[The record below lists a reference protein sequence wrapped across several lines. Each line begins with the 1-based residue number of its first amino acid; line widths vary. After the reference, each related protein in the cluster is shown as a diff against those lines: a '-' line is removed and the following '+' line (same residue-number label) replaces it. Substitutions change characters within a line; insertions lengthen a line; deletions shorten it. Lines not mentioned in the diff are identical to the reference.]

1 MMHLLRLRNLKETLL
16 FGGVFLWCTGLS
28 TPAAGQLEHSRP
40 ISGERLN
47 YVVSYQWGPFYLEVG
62 DVAFTTQSLEYPGNQ
77 LWSFEG
83 WGTSRDHWNWFYEV
97 NSVYA
102 SLADASLRPV
112 NFQRK
117 GREGSHRYDRWYF
130 LSDSTA
136 LSWISLDEELE
147 SGAIE
152 RPTSAP
158 AYDVMTA
165 VHSCRHLP
173 WESTAPGDTLP
184 LMLLLDGAVHE
195 TFLAFEGDTEYTDPT
210 SGKLVPCWAFSPTL
224 IDGTVFKAGDEMRVV
239 VTADDRRLPLYIE
252 TELVVGAAKIYLD
265 SWEVL
270 SDEAMREFRGEA
282 NRNRDA
288 AFNRK

>member
-1 MMHLLRLRNLKETLL
+1 MRLLRHTNVKETLL
-16 FGGVFLWCTGLS
+16 SSGVFLWCLCLGL
-28 TPAAGQLEHSRP
+28 PALGQSKNSRP
-40 ISGERLN
+40 IDGERLN

-102 SLADASLRPV
+102 SLADDALQPM

-130 LSDSTA
+130 LGDSTE
-136 LSWISLDEELE
+136 LSWISLDDELE
-147 SGAIE
+147 SGTIE
-152 RPTSAP
+152 RSPTAQ

-184 LMLLLDGAVHE
+184 LLLLLDGEVHE
-195 TFLAFEGDTEYTDPT
+195 TFLAFEGNTEHTDPT
-210 SGKLVPCWAFSPTL
+210 TGASVPCWAFSPTL

-239 VTADDRRLPLYIE
+239 VTADERRLPLYVE
-252 TELVVGAAKIYLD
+252 TELVVGKAKIYLD
-265 SWEVL
+265 SWERL
-270 SDEAMREFRGEA
+270 SDANMRAFRAAA
-282 NRNRDA
+282 NRDRDA
-288 AFNRK
+288 ALNRK